1 MFTEHSPFLKEG
13 VPPRKKVAIGI
24 ALVAT
29 FMCAL
34 QATAMLCGFRG
45 PLERLISDYVG
56 TPAGF
61 TVPWAALVVAL
72 VAAARGPTPADRM
85 LMALLFGTTG
95 TAVLV
100 LLAAAGGGTP
110 LVDVALVLALLAAI
124 GGIAFAKRAWQGEEG
139 GDA

>member
-1 MFTEHSPFLKEG
+1 MTSVFAL
-13 VPPRKKVAIGI
+13 AI
-24 ALVAT
+24 ALFQLVN
-29 FMCAL
+29 
-34 QATAMLCGFRG
+34 
-45 PLERLISDYVG
+45 
-56 TPAGF
+56 
-61 TVPWAALVVAL
+61 LVVAL
-72 VAAARGPTPADRM
+72 LAAARGPTPADRM

-100 LLAAAGGGTP
+100 LLAAAGGGTQ

>member
-13 VPPRKKVAIGI
+13 VPPRTKVAIGI

-34 QATAMLCGFRG
+34 QVTAMLCGFRG

-72 VAAARGPTPADRM
+72 VPVPR
-85 LMALLFGTTG
+85 
-95 TAVLV
+95 
-100 LLAAAGGGTP
+100 
-110 LVDVALVLALLAAI
+110 
-124 GGIAFAKRAWQGEEG
+124 Q
-139 GDA
+139 